1 MLNYNIID
9 NEPVFEINDTTRV
22 ISCAAASEIA
32 IIQFDHNSERFTF
45 RLNKFVEGHDVTKCN
60 KVEVHYKNI
69 DALTREETS
78 GIYTVDDLQP
88 DPEDETKVS
97 CTWLISQNATGKVGK
112 LNFLL
117 RFSSV
122 TDDGTIEYAW
132 NTAMFT
138 GIVISP
144 GMYNSEEF
152 ENEYYDVVEKMK
164 NEIFGDLEAALDE
177 IIEID
182 NKLLG
187 VSE

>member
-78 GIYTVDDLQP
+78 GIYMVADLQP
-88 DPEDETKVS
+88 DPEDETKVI

-122 TDDGTIEYAW
+122 TDEGTIEYAW

-152 ENEYYDVVEKMK
+152 VNEYYDAIEQLR
-164 NEIFGDLEAALDE
+164 LEQQE
-177 IIEID
+177 YIEDYID
-182 NKLLG
+182 KVILG
-187 VSE
+187 GEW